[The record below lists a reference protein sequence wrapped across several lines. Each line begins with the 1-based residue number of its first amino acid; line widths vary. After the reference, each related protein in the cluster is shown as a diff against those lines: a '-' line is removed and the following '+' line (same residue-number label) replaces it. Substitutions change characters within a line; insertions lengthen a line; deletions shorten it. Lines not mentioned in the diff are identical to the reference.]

1 MAAEVALALMLL
13 AGGALLW
20 KSFVRVT
27 GVDLGFQPDRVLVM
41 LVNLPDVRYPDAVRR
56 LAFFQELEQRVSRM
70 PGVQAAAYTF
80 RFPMRGGWGSAY
92 QTPDGP
98 GSESRRLPS
107 SIKCSGGSCSQMMTP
122 SGTASGGS

>member
-41 LVNLPDVRYPDAVRR
+41 LVNLPDVRYPDGAHR
-56 LAFFQELEQRVSRM
+56 LTFFQELEQRVSRM
-70 PGVQAAAYTF
+70 PGVQSVAYTF
-80 RFPMRGGWGSAY
+80 RFPIGGDWGRPTKPLTGQAPSREYTMPILKWPARAISR
-92 QTPDGP
+92 PW
-98 GSESRRLPS
+98 ESRF
-107 SIKCSGGSCSQMMTP
+107 
-122 SGTASGGS
+122 